1 MGPRSNGALVRDK
14 PMSSPVKDTALQTLK
29 SVGDTLSATMRVVDA
44 TDDVNLAVKVIT
56 AAINDIDL
64 AIGAT
69 ADLAA
74 RTATLK
80 SASHAIQQ
88 AQDQINRD
96 FHRICD
102 DDTVDGRA
110 QTMYSL
116 KTRLQNA
123 RVHLTDFLA
132 TIQ

>member
-1 MGPRSNGALVRDK
+1 
-14 PMSSPVKDTALQTLK
+14 MSSPVKDTALQTLK
-29 SVGDTLSATMRVVDA
+29 VVGDTLSATMLVVDA

-64 AIGAT
+64 AIGAS

-80 SASHAIQQ
+80 SAKLAIKQ

-96 FHRICD
+96 FHHICD

-116 KTRLQNA
+116 TTRLQHA
-123 RVHLTDFLA
+123 RMHLADFLD